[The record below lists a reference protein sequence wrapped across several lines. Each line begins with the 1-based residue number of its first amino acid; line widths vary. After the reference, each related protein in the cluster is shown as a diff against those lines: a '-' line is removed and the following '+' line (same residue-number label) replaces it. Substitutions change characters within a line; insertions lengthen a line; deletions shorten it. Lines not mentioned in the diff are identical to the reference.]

1 MAEGDDVAFDLA
13 PEVDVAVFA
22 SADDVVEIGRQSG
35 SQVEGF
41 VLVAFYLH
49 YAGSCHHV
57 DESDT
62 RVVRGNHRNVHI
74 KEVNSGNLASC

>member
-1 MAEGDDVAFDLA
+1 MTQRDDIAFDLA
-13 PEVDVAVFA
+13 PEVDCAVFA

-35 SQVEGF
+35 PQVEGF

-49 YAGSCHHV
+49 YAASCHHV

-62 RVVRGNHRNVHI
+62 
-74 KEVNSGNLASC
+74 

>member
-22 SADDVVEIGRQSG
+22 SADDVVEIGGQSG
-35 SQVEGF
+35 PQVVGF
-41 VLVAFYLH
+41 VIVAFYLH
-49 YAGSCHHV
+49 YEDSSHHV

-62 RVVRGNHRNVHI
+62 
-74 KEVNSGNLASC
+74 